1 MVYDDWHDYR
11 LARFEIYPSV
21 RMTKEAVMQE
31 RMAGKKARTGWRTSA
46 EERGDGGSASLA
58 EKPDGRIY
66 QLK

>member
-21 RMTKEAVMQE
+21 RMTKEAVIQE
-31 RMAGKKARTGWRTSA
+31 RMAGKKARMGWRTSA